1 MEYKQY
7 NYHGTHWLKDGFSF
21 PGLYQYI
28 EQTKEKLRQPLHI
41 PEYATANEGE
51 RIKSISEKL
60 QQNPYLRRAAYAD
73 AAKLERSGISNLRT
87 ISFDDYPSLYEVCV
101 FASKTLTGVL
111 PLIFLYTADE
121 GSDDTYNAMAL
132 DYMDKVWVYIS
143 DQLFKEQGMF
153 KDEELSSIVGH
164 ELGHAQCHHA
174 TIASAKKVSSD
185 AEYSADRAGMI
196 VCARWI
202 MEHEPQRS
210 PDEVAQLAVL
220 YSSAA
225 LLKMGIAATNGR
237 NKTDWSTAFD
247 YDKTRE
253 YLERIFDGASK
264 LTVSTRSHPH
274 TRHRIMAMV
283 NFSQSQLFYRCLGL
297 DPSQYQ
303 GLLTDKQLQT
313 MMAYQL
319 KSE

>member
-1 MEYKQY
+1 MEYK
-7 NYHGTHWLKDGFSF
+7 YHGTHWLKDGFSF
-21 PGLYQYI
+21 PGLYQYV
-28 EQTKEKLRQPLHI
+28 EQTKEKLRQPLNI
-41 PEYATANEGE
+41 PEYATANESE

-60 QQNPYLRRAAYAD
+60 QQNPYLSRAAYAE
-73 AAKLERSGISNLRT
+73 AAKQERNGISNLRT
-87 ISFDDYPSLYEVCV
+87 ISFDDYPSLYEVCM

-121 GSDDTYNAMAL
+121 GSGYTYNAMAL

-143 DQLFKEQGMF
+143 DQFFKEQGML
-153 KDEELSSIVGH
+153 KDEELSFLVGH
-164 ELGHAQCHHA
+164 ELGHAQCHHV
-174 TIASAKKVSSD
+174 TIASAKKDSSD
-185 AEYSADRAGMI
+185 TEYSADRAGMI

-202 MEHEPQRS
+202 MEHEPRHS
-210 PDEVAQLAVL
+210 PEEVVQLATL
-220 YSSAA
+220 YGSAA
-225 LLKMGIAATNGR
+225 LLKLGIATTNGR
-237 NKTDWSTAFD
+237 NKTDWPTAFD
-247 YDKTRE
+247 YDNTRGA
-253 YLERIFDGASK
+253 LERIFDGASK
-264 LTVSTRSHPH
+264 LTVSAGTHPH

-283 NFSQSQLFYRCLGL
+283 NFGQSQLFYRCLGL